1 MKTVT
6 HNDIK
11 KNFLHILEM
20 VQRGEEIMIRN
31 EQDQEY
37 IAVIMSYDAYQT
49 QRERPLGILKGK
61 ATYKINTDFT
71 ITDEE
76 LLTL

>member
-1 MKTVT
+1 MKTIAR
-6 HNDIK
+6 NDVQR
-11 KNFLHILEM
+11 NFLHILEL

-31 EQDQEY
+31 EENKED
-37 IAVIMSYDAYQT
+37 IAVIVSYATYQKR
-49 QRERPLGILKGK
+49 RERPLGILKGK
-61 ATYKINTDFT
+61 ATYNIQHDFA

>member
-1 MKTVT
+1 MKAVT
-6 HNDIK
+6 HNEVK

-31 EQDQEY
+31 EQNQKN
-37 IAVIMSYDAYQT
+37 IAVIIPYDTYQKR
-49 QRERPLGILKGK
+49 RERPLGILKGK
-61 ATYKINTDFT
+61 ATYTIKNDFT

-76 LLTL
+76 LVTL